1 MIALRVIPPTKE
13 EGAKVDGAEGMG
25 GAVVLDHLECSYA
38 SLCLTVV
45 VFMAHITWKWSKRE
59 REQKKGIKFS

>member
-13 EGAKVDGAEGMG
+13 EEVKVDGAEGMG

-45 VFMAHITWKWSKRE
+45 VFMAHITWKWSKTRKGN
-59 REQKKGIKFS
+59 KKMA